1 MDWIR
6 PGDATYDEKRALYNT
21 MIDKR
26 PAVIAACATASDVS
40 TALERA
46 RNDDLAIA
54 IRSGG
59 HSVAGMSTNDDGI
72 VIDVRGLKAIDVD
85 PVARTA
91 RVGGGVTWAELDAA
105 AQAHGLAVTGGR
117 ASTTGV
123 SGFTLNGGSGW
134 LERSL
139 GLACDNLRAVELV
152 TVDGREVRAD
162 ATQNTDLLWASR
174 GGGGNFGVVT
184 ALEFDLHPVGPEVV
198 AGLLMWPADAAAD
211 ITRAYRDWAAGAPD
225 ELGSGVVIINA
236 PPAPFV
242 PEHLQMQP
250 VVGVA
255 VCWNGDHADGTDYT
269 AALREL
275 APVVDIVGPMPYAD
289 FNAMLDNP
297 PEMRMREYWSA
308 EHHDDLP
315 DVALDIWVKYGESR
329 PSETTQQ
336 LMLPWGGAVERRAG
350 ESALANRQTQWV
362 SHPFASWLDPAQ
374 DEEHRAWVKGFGTDI
389 APYTN
394 RGIYLNFIGDEGPD
408 RVVAAFGAEN
418 YRRLQQVKAE
428 YDPSNLLRG
437 NQNIVPA

>member
-1 MDWIR
+1 MEWIQ
-6 PGDATYDEKRALYNT
+6 PGDATYDEARALYNT

-26 PAVIAACATASDVS
+26 PAVIAACTTPSDVAA
-40 TALERA
+40 ALERA
-46 RNDDLAIA
+46 RQDELAIA

-59 HSVAGMSTNDDGI
+59 HSVAGMSTNDGGI
-72 VIDVRGLKAIDVD
+72 VVDVRGLQAVEID
-85 PVARTA
+85 PVGRTA
-91 RVGGGVTWAELDAA
+91 RVGGGVTWAQLDAA

-123 SGFTLNGGSGW
+123 SGFTLGGGSGW

-152 TVDGREVRAD
+152 TVDGREIRAD
-162 ATQNTDLLWASR
+162 DQQNSELLWASR

-184 ALEFDLHPVGPEVV
+184 ALELDLHPVGPEVL
-198 AGLLMWPADAAAD
+198 AGLMLWPGDAAAD
-211 ITRAYRDWAAGAPD
+211 ITRAYRDWAAAAPD
-225 ELGSGVVIINA
+225 ALGSGVVIINA

-242 PEHLQMQP
+242 PEALQMQP

-255 VCWNGDHADGTDYT
+255 VCWNGAIADGIDYT
-269 AALREL
+269 AALRAL
-275 APVVDIVGPMPYAD
+275 APVVDIVGPMPYAE

-308 EHHDDLP
+308 EYHDELP

-362 SHPFASWLDPAQ
+362 THPFASWLDPAQ
-374 DEEHRAWVKGFGTDI
+374 DEAHRAWVKDFAIDI
-389 APYTN
+389 GPHTN
-394 RGIYLNFIGDEGPD
+394 RGTYLNFIGDEGPD
-408 RVVAAFGAEN
+408 RVVAAFGAQN

-428 YDPSNLLRG
+428 FDPANRLRG